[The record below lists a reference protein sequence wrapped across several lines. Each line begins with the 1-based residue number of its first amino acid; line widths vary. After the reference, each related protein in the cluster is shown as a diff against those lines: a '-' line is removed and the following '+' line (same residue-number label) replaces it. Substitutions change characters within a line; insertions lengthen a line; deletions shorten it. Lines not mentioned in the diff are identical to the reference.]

1 MSTAEEKSELVVRA
15 ERLREEVLSLIQRL
29 LYVQPK
35 PFRNKDEIL
44 GVQTILY
51 KYIDSLADV
60 TIDETGVPLSCV
72 RVAECQRILKE
83 EVSAVIQILLYSN
96 TLRKKKQI
104 LAVQIKLN
112 KAIDD
117 LETAV
122 RSEFLMTSLGSK
134 VVVGL
139 FNWAFASRQ

>member
-29 LYVQPK
+29 LYVQPN

-44 GVQTILY
+44 EVQTTLY
-51 KYIDSLADV
+51 EYIDSLADV
-60 TIDETGVPLSCV
+60 TIDETGVPLRCV
-72 RVAECQRILKE
+72 RVAECRCLLRN
-83 EVSAVIQILLYSN
+83 EVCAVIQILLHSN
-96 TLRKKKQI
+96 TLRKKNQI
-104 LAVQIKLN
+104 LAVKIKLN

-122 RSEFLMTSLGSK
+122 RSEFLTTSLGSK
-134 VVVGL
+134 VAVGL